1 MSNVFRG
8 SSNVF
13 RTLYKFGCNTFAFML
28 CLALFFGIASEAT
41 ACPSAEPCGQKCVWK
56 AAQNSC
62 VRRGIPSSDSREDDL
77 SLDLLSPADTLNSP
91 NSDPLTPSSGTVAP
105 PIGNPAP

>member
-8 SSNVF
+8 
-13 RTLYKFGCNTFAFML
+13 LYKFGYNMAAFVL
-28 CLALFFGIASEAT
+28 CLALFFGIVSEAS
-41 ACPSAEPCGQKCVWK
+41 ACPSAEPCGRCIWK
-56 AAQNSC
+56 AVENRC
-62 VRRGIPSSDSREDDL
+62 VRRGIPFSGSREDDL